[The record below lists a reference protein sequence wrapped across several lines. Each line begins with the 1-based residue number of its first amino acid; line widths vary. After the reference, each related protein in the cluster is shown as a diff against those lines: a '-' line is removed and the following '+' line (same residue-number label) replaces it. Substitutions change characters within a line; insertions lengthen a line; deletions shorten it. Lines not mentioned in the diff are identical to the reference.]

1 MVHLDRDYQHKMD
14 QRVNRMDQGN
24 MVMKGEIE
32 VNKPEEALV
41 GGIVDGMVDDDV
53 ADIDV
58 VGIVDVEVEVAY
70 D

>member
-24 MVMKGEIE
+24 MVMKGGIE

-41 GGIVDGMVDDDV
+41 GGIVDGMVDDVV

>member
-1 MVHLDRDYQHKMD
+1 
-14 QRVNRMDQGN
+14 
-24 MVMKGEIE
+24 MKGGIE

-41 GGIVDGMVDDDV
+41 GGIVDGMVDDVV

-58 VGIVDVEVEVAY
+58 VEIVGGVEVAY

>member
-24 MVMKGEIE
+24 MVMKGGIE
-32 VNKPEEALV
+32 VNKPEVGFV
-41 GGIVDGMVDDDV
+41 GGIVGGMVDDVV

-58 VGIVDVEVEVAY
+58 VEIVGGVEVAY

>member
-1 MVHLDRDYQHKMD
+1 MMV
-14 QRVNRMDQGN
+14 QRVNRKGQGN
-24 MVMKGEIE
+24 MVMKGGIE

-41 GGIVDGMVDDDV
+41 GGIVGGMVDDVV

-58 VGIVDVEVEVAY
+58 VEIVGGVEVAY

>member
-1 MVHLDRDYQHKMD
+1 MVHLDRDYQHKMV
-14 QRVNRMDQGN
+14 QRVNRMGQGN
-24 MVMKGEIE
+24 MVMKGGIE

-41 GGIVDGMVDDDV
+41 GGIVDGMVDDVV

-58 VGIVDVEVEVAY
+58 GEIVGGVEVAY

>member
-24 MVMKGEIE
+24 MVMKGGIE

-41 GGIVDGMVDDDV
+41 GGFAGGMVDDVV
-53 ADIDV
+53 ADIDI
-58 VGIVDVEVEVAY
+58 VGIAVVEEVAY

>member
-24 MVMKGEIE
+24 MVMKGGIE

-41 GGIVDGMVDDDV
+41 GGFAGGMVDDVV

-58 VGIVDVEVEVAY
+58 GEIVGGVEVAY